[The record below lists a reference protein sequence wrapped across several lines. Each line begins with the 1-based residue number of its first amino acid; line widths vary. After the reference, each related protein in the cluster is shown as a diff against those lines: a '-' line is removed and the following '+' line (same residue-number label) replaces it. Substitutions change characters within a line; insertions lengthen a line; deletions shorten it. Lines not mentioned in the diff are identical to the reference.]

1 MIKSKAVKII
11 SGYVEG
17 MRMPSLSAQLQF
29 PNDADESQINQQLL
43 KLLGPYIP
51 PQQLDELKAN
61 IGGNKFDAAKA
72 ITTVTAGLLASAGIP
87 VLEPCRISTSPE
99 KAKSKKNNSAFHII
113 FPSFEPRAVKLTLE
127 WVLKALNDMEDPR
140 QKHLPPSLRKE
151 LDQLHQRLLTVAP
164 GGTNNIR
171 FINAAYSLGIPVLPL
186 PGGVFQYG
194 WGTKGRW
201 FHSSITDETN
211 AIGVKQAKN
220 KLITN
225 AFLKQGG
232 IPVPLGLRVKN
243 SAEAVSIAK
252 KIGYP
257 IVVKPADLDQG
268 KGVYADLRTPEEV
281 HNAFENAKKL
291 SSNIMLEKHY
301 QGTAFRITLVRN
313 EPVSIVKRLPA
324 GVTGDGIST
333 IMSLVEK
340 TNKDPRRSARHFS
353 IMKPIVIDNEAR
365 IMLGREGQKLD
376 SVPKAG
382 EFISLR
388 RSANISTG
396 GDAIMVNA
404 DEIDSSYIDMAK
416 RTADLLRL
424 DIAAVDFIT
433 NDIHKPLQETGTAV
447 IEVNAQPQMGTIL
460 THLHEQVL
468 KSYVDGDGT
477 IPSMLVFGADT
488 ADLIGNVRERL
499 SGKNPG
505 VGTVSSEGV
514 FIGKEL
520 ISQNKQSML
529 AATRA
534 LLLDRNVT
542 ALFLAIDPDILMGEG
557 VPLPFYHHLVITT
570 WPEKQAVSAQVLSRL
585 GEHLL
590 GDVWIEKS
598 HPLQTQIHQILGPER
613 MRIFESKASILTAI
627 DKTLG
632 VNGYE

>member
-1 MIKSKAVKII
+1 MLLL
-11 SGYVEG
+11 
-17 MRMPSLSAQLQF
+17 PDNSLLTKR
-29 PNDADESQINQQLL
+29 LL
-43 KLLGPYIP
+43 KLFGPYLS
-51 PQQLDELKAN
+51 PQQLDELKTN
-61 IGGNKFDAAKA
+61 NGRNKLDAAKA
-72 ITTVTAGLLASAGIP
+72 IATAVAGLLASAGIP
-87 VLEPCRISTSPE
+87 VLESFRISHSPE
-99 KAKSKKNNSAFHII
+99 KTKSKKNNSAFHII

-151 LDQLHQRLLTVAP
+151 LDQLHQRLQTAAP

-194 WGTKGRW
+194 WGIKGRW

-211 AIGVKQAKN
+211 AIGIKQAKN

-232 IPVPLGLRVKN
+232 IPAPLGLRVKN
-243 SAEAVSIAK
+243 PAEAVSIAK

-257 IVVKPADLDQG
+257 VVVKPADLDKG
-268 KGVYADLRTPEEV
+268 TGVYADLRTPQEV
-281 HNAFENAKKL
+281 HNAFEHAKKH
-291 SSNIMLEKHY
+291 SSNIMLEKHLK
-301 QGTAFRITLVRN
+301 GTAFRIMLVRG
-313 EPVSIVKRLPA
+313 EPVAIVKRLPA
-324 GVTGDGIST
+324 GVIGDGVSNIS
-333 IMSLVEK
+333 SLVEE

-353 IMKPIVIDNEAR
+353 IMKPIVIDNDAR
-365 IMLGREGQKLD
+365 NMLEREGLNLD
-376 SVPKAG
+376 SVPMPG
-382 EFISLR
+382 EFIVLR
-388 RSANISTG
+388 RSANVSTG
-396 GDAIMVNA
+396 GDAIVLKA
-404 DEIDSSYIDMAK
+404 DEIDTSYIDMAK
-416 RTADLLRL
+416 RAADLLRL

-433 NDIHKPLQETGTAV
+433 NDIHKPLQKTGAAV

-468 KSYVDGDGT
+468 RSYVDGDGT
-477 IPSMLVFGADT
+477 VPSMLVFGTDT

-529 AATRA
+529 AATRS

-557 VPLPFYHHLVITT
+557 MPLPFYHHLVITT